1 MSDSQLVSSSVS
13 KTVAQ
18 LRSPE
23 SVSQKVS
30 YSVCQ
35 LEVIQLVGTC
45 KSVAHSVG

>member
-1 MSDSQLVSSSVS
+1 MSDGQLASFSVS
-13 KTVAQ
+13 IKAVAQ

-35 LEVIQLVGTC
+35 QEVIQLVGTC
-45 KSVAHSVG
+45 KS

>member
-1 MSDSQLVSSSVS
+1 MSDGQLASFSVS
-13 KTVAQ
+13 KAVAQ

-30 YSVCQ
+30 YSGCQ
-35 LEVIQLVGTC
+35 REVIQLVGTC